1 MMVSSITWL
10 VMLAVF
16 SGLSVNL
23 FLQFGLG
30 LKGIAY
36 DENIGRKEL
45 LAGTGILF
53 VTVTLLWLI
62 FSFAHSVFF
71 WGVFEYIIL
80 FPVSFLV
87 FSSLE
92 YLVNRFILKVNTGRK
107 GAFSLSDSL
116 SGGPLAGGALSGAA
130 LFITLNVAGNLGE
143 AVVLALSFSGSTAL
157 VFVVVGEIRRRSGME
172 AVPHSLR
179 GGPLALIAMGLLS
192 LIFTSGALMLFGVL
206 GTK

>member
-1 MMVSSITWL
+1 MISSITWL

-16 SGLSVNL
+16 SGLSMNL
-23 FLQFGLG
+23 ILQFGLG
-30 LKGIAY
+30 LKGIAF
-36 DENIGRKEL
+36 DASIGRKKL

-71 WGVFEYIIL
+71 WGLFEYVIL
-80 FPVSFLV
+80 FPASSLV
-87 FSSLE
+87 FYGLE
-92 YLVNRFILKVNTGRK
+92 YLVDRFILKVNAGRK
-107 GAFSLSDSL
+107 GAFPVSDTF
-116 SGGPLAGGALSGAA
+116 SGGPLASGALAGTA
-130 LFITLNVAGNLGE
+130 LFITLNVAGNFGE
-143 AVVLALSFSGSTAL
+143 AVVLSLSFSGSTAL

-172 AVPHSLR
+172 AVPQSLR

-192 LIFTSGALMLFGVL
+192 LIFSSGALMLFGVL